1 MEFNEMQK
9 DLFEINKTIKE
20 FILKHDIKDFKTSF
34 NNSVLT
40 SEINFTEKGRFKVDS
55 LIEKAPTN
63 K

>member
-9 DLFEINKTIKE
+9 DLFEINKSIKE

-34 NNSVLT
+34 NNSILT

-55 LIEKAPTN
+55 LIEKAPT